1 MKSIFRRE
9 FDGIFRLKIPFEE
22 LYTSVFLIKTQKST
36 ILVDTASS
44 NDDVDLYILPALKQM
59 GYELSDIDVLILT
72 HSHGDHAGGIT
83 RIAELAPSIELVTDV
98 RRLASDI
105 QTYRLSGHTED
116 CIGVLDERTGTLISG
131 DGLQGAGIG
140 KYRCL
145 LENKNAYVET
155 IEKIK
160 NDRRIENILFSHAYE
175 PWNIDRVVGRSE
187 VHDCLLKCTEYSVG
201 EKK

>member
-1 MKSIFRRE
+1 M
-9 FDGIFRLKIPFEE
+9 
-22 LYTSVFLIKTQKST
+22 FLIKTPKST

-44 NDDVDLYILPALKQM
+44 NNDVDLYILPALKQM
-59 GYELSDIDVLILT
+59 KYELRHIDMLIIT
-72 HSHGDHAGGIT
+72 HSHGDHAGGIK
-83 RIAELAPSIELVTDV
+83 RIAELAPNIELVTDA
-98 RRLASDI
+98 RRLTSDI
-105 QTYRLSGHTED
+105 STYCLSGHTED

-145 LENKNAYVET
+145 LENKNAYIET

-160 NDRRIENILFSHAYE
+160 NDKKIENILFSHAYE

-187 VHDCLLKCTEYSVG
+187 VYDCLLKCTEYV
-201 EKK
+201 